1 MLLWCKKSRPLLL
14 LTGTAFRTDS
24 SVRRAQPGVCVVLA
38 AFFWFVACV
47 APAVG
52 QQQVM
57 MSGDPVQMQAYQLM
71 QQGMIKLQSKDA
83 RGARAVLEQ
92 AVAQWPSMP
101 HIHYYLG
108 FCYND
113 LGEYA
118 RAIPEF
124 EQAIQADPARIDC
137 MINIATCY
145 QLTGQPAEAANWF
158 ERYLRQKPNSPKAA
172 QIKSMIPAL
181 RGQASKKSP
190 AAQSEED
197 YYAAIQIGGKH
208 RRWAARRMPIR
219 FFIANGTNDKQQPV
233 PGFRPDYNA
242 ILAEAINTWM
252 RVGGGK
258 LAAIFVPDANQADV
272 VCSWTGDPNF
282 HGGSGQVEQGT
293 AMRQEQEL
301 PDGSVEI
308 NRAFI
313 TILVSARDSG
323 LPLDNT
329 QMARACM
336 HEVGHALGIAGHSM
350 NGSDIMFYSE
360 VPTGQPVLSSRDQ
373 RTFNRLYQN
382 YPVRAQPQ

>member
-1 MLLWCKKSRPLLL
+1 MQLWCKKSR
-14 LTGTAFRTDS
+14 A
-24 SVRRAQPGVCVVLA
+24 LA
-38 AFFWFVACV
+38 ALVLFAAFARPVA
-47 APAVG
+47 A

-57 MSGDPVQMQAYQLM
+57 MSGDPAQMQAYQLM
-71 QQGMIKLQSKDA
+71 QQGMSKLQSKDA
-83 RGARAVLEQ
+83 RGARTVLEQ
-92 AVAQWPSMP
+92 AAAQWPAMP

-118 RAIPEF
+118 RAIPQF

-145 QLTGQPAEAANWF
+145 QLTGQPAEAADWF

-172 QIKSMIPAL
+172 QIKNMIPAL
-181 RGQASKKSP
+181 RGQAAKMSH
-190 AAQSEED
+190 ATRSEED

-208 RRWAARRMPIR
+208 RRWSARRMPIR

-233 PGFRPDYNA
+233 RGFRPDYNA

-258 LAAIFVPDANQADV
+258 LAATFVSDASQADV
-272 VCSWTGDPNF
+272 VCTWTDDPNF
-282 HGGSGQVEQGT
+282 HAGSGQVEQGT
-293 AMRQEQEL
+293 AMRQEVEM

-323 LPLDNT
+323 MPLDNT

-336 HEVGHALGIAGHSM
+336 HEVGHALGVAGHSM
-350 NGSDIMFYSE
+350 NGADIMFYSE
-360 VPTGQPVLSSRDQ
+360 VPTGQPVLSARDQ
-373 RTFNRLYQN
+373 STFNRLYQN